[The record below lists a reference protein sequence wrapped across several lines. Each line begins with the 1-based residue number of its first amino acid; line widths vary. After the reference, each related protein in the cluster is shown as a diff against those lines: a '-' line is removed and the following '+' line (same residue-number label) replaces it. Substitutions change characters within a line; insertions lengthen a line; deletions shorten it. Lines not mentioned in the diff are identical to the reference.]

1 VGDGIE
7 RIIEKIYKMSEDN
20 NISEFLKQLVL
31 AEAENISQWKEFY
44 RNKVK
49 EYIKIGGNNI
59 EN

>member
-1 VGDGIE
+1 MGDGIE

-31 AEAENISQWKEFY
+31 AEAEDIGQWKEFY